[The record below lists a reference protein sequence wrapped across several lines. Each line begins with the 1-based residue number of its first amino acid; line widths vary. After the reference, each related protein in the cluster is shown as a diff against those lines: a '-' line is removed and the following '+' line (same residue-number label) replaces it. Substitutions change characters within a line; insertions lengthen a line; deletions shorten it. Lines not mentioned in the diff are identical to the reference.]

1 MAILAPLSWLREYV
15 EINVPVEE
23 LARRLTLAGI
33 GVEHV
38 ITIGAEWENI
48 FTGHVA
54 RLEQHPNADRLKLA
68 TVEYGA
74 DAPIT
79 VVTGAPN
86 IEQGQHVVLGL
97 LGSRYLDQHVS
108 PAKWSTL
115 KPAKIRGIETEGMV
129 MSEAELGLS
138 EEHEGIIV
146 LDETTPLG
154 LPARDVLGDT
164 ILEIEV
170 TPNNGRILSMIGLA
184 REIAALLGT
193 QVQYPSTEWQASGP
207 PAESLLQV
215 EIMDPDLCPRYTGAV
230 IQGVRVGPSPAWMQR
245 RLSLAGMRPINNVVD
260 ITNYVMLEMGQPM
273 HPFSYNAVEGGK
285 IIVRRAHEG
294 EKITT
299 LDHVERTLDGRMLV
313 IADTDRPV
321 ALAGVM
327 GGADSEIGEGSND
340 VLLESAHF
348 EQRAIRRTARLF
360 KLPSEAAYRFERYVD
375 PNLTVPAMKRAAEL
389 MRQLAGGT
397 IAQDYVDAY
406 PRPPKPVR
414 IHFYTSEVERL
425 LGIKVAPSQ
434 IAELLSR
441 LEFKVDLPPN
451 ADAVGQDTTMLVDVP
466 SYRNDVTLPAD
477 LVEEVARMVGYDLIP
492 ETLLDGG
499 LPPQEVNYQFEA
511 EERVRDIMV
520 ACGIDEV
527 ITYNVTHSEALEKL
541 ARFDQQANSENSG
554 KPVYRSWDHS
564 RPLITIV
571 NPLSIK
577 QDVMRPTMLP
587 NLLDTLRLNLRAQ
600 PETPVKIFEVGK
612 VFMTRTDEEVEQ
624 RKQEMDEERERYQRL
639 KMWEPVPSEERLP
652 LEPRR
657 LAGLMSG
664 PRDERSRFNPDTEQ
678 TAEQIEFF
686 DAKGV
691 IEELMR
697 HLHIEKVEW
706 SPVDAPIFHPGRAA
720 SLRSNEMDL
729 GIVGELHPSVVRDW
743 DLPDQRVC
751 GWDLDLEAVLQ
762 VMPRRT
768 LYNPVSPYQPV
779 RQDMAFVVEEKVPA
793 IVLLEAI
800 KRAGGEAVT
809 DVSLFDIYQGKPIPE
824 GKRSLAFAITFSST
838 EKPLTEEEVAR
849 LRKRIAGA
857 LSRELQAEMRT

>member
-1 MAILAPLSWLREYV
+1 
-15 EINVPVEE
+15 
-23 LARRLTLAGI
+23 
-33 GVEHV
+33 
-38 ITIGAEWENI
+38 
-48 FTGHVA
+48 
-54 RLEQHPNADRLKLA
+54 
-68 TVEYGA
+68 
-74 DAPIT
+74 
-79 VVTGAPN
+79 
-86 IEQGQHVVLGL
+86 
-97 LGSRYLDQHVS
+97 
-108 PAKWSTL
+108 
-115 KPAKIRGIETEGMV
+115 
-129 MSEAELGLS
+129 
-138 EEHEGIIV
+138 
-146 LDETTPLG
+146 
-154 LPARDVLGDT
+154 
-164 ILEIEV
+164 
-170 TPNNGRILSMIGLA
+170 
-184 REIAALLGT
+184 
-193 QVQYPSTEWQASGP
+193 
-207 PAESLLQV
+207 
-215 EIMDPDLCPRYTGAV
+215 
-230 IQGVRVGPSPAWMQR
+230 VGPSPAWMQR

-285 IIVRRAHEG
+285 IIVRRAHES

-327 GGADSEIGEGSND
+327 GGTDSEIGEGSND

-554 KPVYRSWDHS
+554 KPVYRSWDNS

-657 LAGLMSG
+657 LSGLMSG

-678 TAEQIEFF
+678 TAEQIDFF

-706 SPVDAPIFHPGRAA
+706 SPVEAPIFHPGRAA
-720 SLRSNEMDL
+720 LLRSNEINL

-751 GWDLDLEAVLQ
+751 AWDLDLEAVLQ

-824 GKRSLAFAITFSST
+824 GKRSLAFAVTFSST